1 MIVLILL
8 SLVIG
13 ILAGYAGLLP
23 AGVQANFDFLINC
36 ALCLLLWGIGLEIG
50 GNRQLLRQVGAMGFR
65 IILLPLVVAG
75 GSIAG
80 TLLVGSLLGMPPGD
94 SAALGAGFGWYSLSG
109 VLLAKLHS
117 VELGA
122 LAFLTNVSREALS
135 IILIPVVARYAGRYA
150 AVAPGGATTMDVTL
164 PLIVKF
170 VGPDMALVAF
180 FHGLVLSA
188 LVPVLVPLLV

>member
-1 MIVLILL
+1 VIVLILL

>member
-1 MIVLILL
+1 MIALILL
-8 SLVIG
+8 SLAIG
-13 ILAGYAGLLP
+13 IIAGYTGLIP
-23 AGVQANFDFLINC
+23 AGVQANIDFLINF

-50 GNRQLLRQVGAMGFR
+50 GNRQILRQVGSMGYR
-65 IILLPLVVAG
+65 IILLPLVVAA

-80 TLLVGSLLGMPPGD
+80 TLLVGTLLGMAPGE
-94 SAALGAGFGWYSLSG
+94 SAAIGAGFGWYSLSG

-122 LAFLTNVSREALS
+122 LAFLTNVSRETLS
-135 IILIPVVARYAGRYA
+135 IILIPLVARYAGPFA

-170 VGPDMALVAF
+170 VGSDMALVAF

>member
-1 MIVLILL
+1 MIALILL
-8 SLVIG
+8 SLAIG
-13 ILAGYAGLLP
+13 IIAGYTGLIP
-23 AGVQANFDFLINC
+23 AGVQANIDFLINF

-50 GNRQLLRQVGAMGFR
+50 GNRQILRQVGSMGYR
-65 IILLPLVVAG
+65 IILLPLVVAAW
-75 GSIAG
+75 SIAG
-80 TLLVGSLLGMPPGD
+80 TLLVGTLLGMAPGE
-94 SAALGAGFGWYSLSG
+94 SAAIGAGFGWYSLSG

-122 LAFLTNVSREALS
+122 LAFLTNVSRETLS
-135 IILIPVVARYAGRYA
+135 IILIPLVARYAGPFA

-170 VGPDMALVAF
+170 VGSDMALVAF

>member
-1 MIVLILL
+1 MITLILL
-8 SLVIG
+8 SLVVG
-13 ILAGYAGLLP
+13 IVAGYTGVIP
-23 AGVQANFDFLINC
+23 AWVQANFDFLINC
-36 ALCLLLWGIGLEIG
+36 ALCLLMWGIGLEIG
-50 GNRQLLRQVGAMGFR
+50 GNRQILRQVGSLGYR
-65 IILLPLVVAG
+65 IIFLPLAVAG

-80 TLLVGSLLGMPPGD
+80 TLFVGSLLGMSPGD
-94 SAALGAGFGWYSLSG
+94 SAAIGAGFGWYSLSG

-122 LAFLTNVSREALS
+122 LAFLTNVSRETLS
-135 IILIPVVARYAGRYA
+135 IILIPAVARYAGRYA

-170 VGPDMALVAF
+170 VGTDMALVAF